1 LYSLVEARA
10 NAIIEQEEDL
20 TTHTRDVN
28 EWALLVEALEER
40 PLEREGLDD
49 LKLSTEL
56 EGLATRKSALEA
68 ERQAPED

>member
-10 NAIIEQEEDL
+10 NAVIEQEEDL

-56 EGLATRKSALEA
+56 EGLATHESALEA
-68 ERQAPED
+68 ERQALED

>member
-20 TTHTRDVN
+20 TMHTRDVN

-56 EGLATRKSALEA
+56 EGLATRESALEA
-68 ERQAPED
+68 ERQALED